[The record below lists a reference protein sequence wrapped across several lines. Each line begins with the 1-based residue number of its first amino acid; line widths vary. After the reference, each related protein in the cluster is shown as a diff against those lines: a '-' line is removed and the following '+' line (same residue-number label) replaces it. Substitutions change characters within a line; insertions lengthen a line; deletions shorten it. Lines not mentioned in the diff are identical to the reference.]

1 MRESSPRMTSYC
13 EGWYYPARHAR
24 WAWVTLAGDVLTQSA
39 YREGDFCRRM
49 TTMRAARDLILVV
62 CAVIST
68 VCLVYIAINL
78 DSIWADST
86 TSETAAAPDAE
97 R

>member
-1 MRESSPRMTSYC
+1 
-13 EGWYYPARHAR
+13 
-24 WAWVTLAGDVLTQSA
+24 
-39 YREGDFCRRM
+39 
-49 TTMRAARDLILVV
+49 MRAARDLILVV

-78 DSIWADST
+78 NSIWADST

>member
-1 MRESSPRMTSYC
+1 MTVIVKVGIIPRVT
-13 EGWYYPARHAR
+13 PAGHGSRS
-24 WAWVTLAGDVLTQSA
+24 LGMCSLNPPI
-39 YREGDFCRRM
+39 REGDFCRRIA
-49 TTMRAARDLILVV
+49 TMRAARDLILVV

-78 DSIWADST
+78 NSIWADST